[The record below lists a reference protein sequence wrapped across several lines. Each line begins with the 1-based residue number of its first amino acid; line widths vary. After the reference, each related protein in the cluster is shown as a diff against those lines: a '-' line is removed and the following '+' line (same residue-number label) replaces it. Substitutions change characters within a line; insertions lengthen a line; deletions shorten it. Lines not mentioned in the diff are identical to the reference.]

1 MTTVIFRHC
10 EARSD
15 VAISDRRASL
25 AMTYRASLA
34 MTYHA
39 SLAMTCRVM
48 RTMMVR

>member
-25 AMTYRASLA
+25 AMTYQ
-34 MTYHA
+34 A